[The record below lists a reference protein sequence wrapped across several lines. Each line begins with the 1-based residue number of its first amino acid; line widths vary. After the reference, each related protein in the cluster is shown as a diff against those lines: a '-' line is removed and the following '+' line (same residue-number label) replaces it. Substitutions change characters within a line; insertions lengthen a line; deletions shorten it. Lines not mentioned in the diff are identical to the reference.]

1 MLRKSLCILVLML
14 CLGLIVAGCPKK
26 TVMKDEPSVTKEE
39 AARIEAQKALER
51 AEAEKAAKE
60 AREKDSAGLKEEEAR
75 KALQKEF
82 EKSLTARKQPGIE
95 GEIFESAMLKDV
107 YFDYDRYEI
116 RPQDAEILKDNADLL
131 KRFPKV
137 KVQIEGHCDERGTIE
152 YNLALGERRAGSAR
166 DYLLSLGISP
176 DRVSIISYGEERQVD
191 PGHDEEAWSK
201 NRRAHTIIVSK

>member
-60 AREKDSAGLKEEEAR
+60 AREKESAGLKEEEAR

>member
-1 MLRKSLCILVLML
+1 MRKSLCILVLML

-60 AREKDSAGLKEEEAR
+60 AREKESAGLKEEEAR

>member
-166 DYLLSLGISP
+166 NYLLSLGISP